1 MKKNNWVFYGIAL
14 IASVILLVVW
24 FFLGFNHVDSPLDP
38 ALTILWWILIL
49 VSCFAIDR
57 VSKMH
62 SKEEDEEQGAN
73 ARA

>member
-1 MKKNNWVFYGIAL
+1 MKKNNWVFYGIAF

-24 FFLGFNHVDSPLDP
+24 FFLGFNHVDAPLDSTL
-38 ALTILWWILIL
+38 AMVWWILIL
-49 VSCFAIDR
+49 VSCLVIDR

-73 ARA
+73 AQA